1 MDNEGGVYMGALIGG
16 IFLLM
21 LCAFLE
27 NLSDSL
33 K

>member
-1 MDNEGGVYMGALIGG
+1 MKEGKYMGALIGG
-16 IFLLM
+16 ALLLM
-21 LCAFLE
+21 LGAFLE

>member
-1 MDNEGGVYMGALIGG
+1 MKSGDMHMGALIGG